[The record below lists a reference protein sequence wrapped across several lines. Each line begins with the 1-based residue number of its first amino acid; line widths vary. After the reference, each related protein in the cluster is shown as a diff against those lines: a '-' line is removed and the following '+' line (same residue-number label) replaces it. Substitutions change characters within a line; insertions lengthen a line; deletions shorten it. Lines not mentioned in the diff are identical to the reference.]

1 MALELVGNMALA
13 LMVVAPKRVE
23 ASVWS
28 VSFRHTGKLK
38 METAK
43 MTTPCPTCGMKCKAQ
58 IYYNDDD
65 EYPKMLNPIYT
76 PIQLSLEELALFM
89 DNYMACGMCSSC
101 YQKEWRKK

>member
-38 METAK
+38 TETAK

-58 IYYNDDD
+58 IYYNDDVVGFLIPKLWRLTMGEGKLD
-65 EYPKMLNPIYT
+65 E
-76 PIQLSLEELALFM
+76 
-89 DNYMACGMCSSC
+89 
-101 YQKEWRKK
+101 